1 MQQMNGDDPIKCP
14 IWATLPPCRGRVG
27 QPPTGIG
34 ADLKGSLEFLPILP
48 FMGHHQEE
56 CVVHYPRQLAVDN
69 ADRLVWWVQWDRCS
83 CFWDPGLC
91 GLESGPAELLL
102 NPRPF
107 LPVDV
112 GRLIDREM

>member
-56 CVVHYPRQLAVDN
+56 CVLHYPRQLAVDN
-69 ADRLVWWVQWDRCS
+69 ADRLVGGS
-83 CFWDPGLC
+83 
-91 GLESGPAELLL
+91 SGTVARAFGTRVFVGSKVGHRSYYLI
-102 NPRPF
+102 
-107 LPVDV
+107 PVHFSLGMLAD
-112 GRLIDREM
+112 